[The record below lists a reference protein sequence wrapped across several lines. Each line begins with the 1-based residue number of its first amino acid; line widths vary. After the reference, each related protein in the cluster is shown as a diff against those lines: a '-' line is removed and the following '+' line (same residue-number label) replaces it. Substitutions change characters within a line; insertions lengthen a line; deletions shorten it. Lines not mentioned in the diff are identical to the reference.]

1 MRPASLL
8 LAVVGFCVTAAGG
21 AHASDVEGVRA
32 KFREIDT
39 NGDRAMQF
47 SEIEAAR
54 AKIFG
59 RMDANGNGV
68 LDQAEIDTVRKV
80 AAAQGKKSGNPG
92 FLAAF
97 DASGRMTLMDTN
109 GDGAISRAEFAGFIP
124 PEMRRADSNG
134 DNALSIKEM
143 RSLKRARDAAQAQ

>member
-39 NGDRAMQF
+39 NGDRMIQF

-54 AKIFG
+54 AKIFD

-80 AAAQGKKSGNPG
+80 AASRGQKSGKPG
-92 FLAAF
+92 FLAGF
-97 DASGRMTLMDTN
+97 DASGRMKLMDTN

-124 PEMRRADSNG
+124 PEMRAADKDG

-143 RSLKRARDAAQAQ
+143 RSLKRSAQ